1 MAWWTNPVANLVQWH
16 GNVSNAIGDTRAGN
30 RSQAAA
36 AAIRD
41 PNQVYTGSLNPF
53 APNALLGDLAD
64 GKSSFKTVATST
76 GSDPDSPRGN
86 DTPSG
91 GGTDNGG
98 GTGYGGG
105 YSTPRIDQTAIDAL
119 MAQKNMTQGAYDRLD
134 GSKQTAFTNLLNQ
147 YNAQN
152 AKADNNYNRSK
163 SDHETGVARTTS
175 QFAGEKER
183 IADNVRQNV
192 SSLQRLL
199 ASRGAGSSSASQ
211 IMAPYAAARAG
222 TSERAEAGN
231 TFSENMFE
239 ANKAWNRFDEDHKQ
253 AKKDF
258 AADYENRRRAAESGI
273 EGKRAELLQ
282 QLNQIDAEIARAR
295 GGGSVD
301 YASRNSQIN
310 QLLDRIAQLE
320 AQVTGQVLPTKDVAY
335 NAADMKDMT
344 VDTRGVEGGS
354 QDPTYDETGAFYPVR
369 EDEEDKFL
377 QSLYQ

>member
-1 MAWWTNPVANLVQWH
+1 MVKLPGGFSPW
-16 GNVSNAIGDTRAGN
+16 
-30 RSQAAA
+30 QAAQQ
-36 AAIRD
+36 IVD
-41 PNQVYTGSLNPF
+41 DLNPF
-53 APNALLGDLAD
+53 DGGSRDRDIFTDKYNQVSNSNLWQPVAPGGSKNPVIEVSNPNANTGQS
-64 GKSSFKTVATST
+64 GTST
-76 GSDPDSPRGN
+76 SGSSY
-86 DTPSG
+86 
-91 GGTDNGG
+91 
-98 GTGYGGG
+98 GYGGG
-105 YSTPRIDQTAIDAL
+105 YSAPQIDQAAINAL
-119 MAQKNMTQGAYDRLD
+119 TAQKDMTQGAYNRLD
-134 GSKQTAFTNLLNQ
+134 QSKQTAFANLLNQ

-152 AKADNNYNRSK
+152 AKADNAFQRNK
-163 SDHETGVARTTS
+163 SDYETGKARTTS
-175 QFAGEKER
+175 QFASEKER

-231 TFSENMFE
+231 VFSDNMFE
-239 ANKAWNRFDEDHKQ
+239 ANKAWNRYKEDDKQ
-253 AKKDF
+253 ARKDF

-295 GGGSVD
+295 GGGQVD
-301 YASRNSQIN
+301 YASRNVQIN

-320 AQVTGQVLPTKDVAY
+320 AQVTGQVIPTKDVQY
-335 NAADMKDMT
+335 NAAQMQDMT
-344 VDTRGVEGGS
+344 QDTRGVEANA
-354 QDPTYDETGAFYPVR
+354 QDPTYDETNAFYPVR

>member
-1 MAWWTNPVANLVQWH
+1 MAWYHQ
-16 GNVSNAIGDTRAGN
+16 AIGRVAQGVGRAYDYATPGSGTSTLTNAGRSIVNPNEVWTGDITKGN
-30 RSQAAA
+30 LIDGWRPTNNVARPSSEGT
-36 AAIRD
+36 D
-41 PNQVYTGSLNPF
+41 PN
-53 APNALLGDLAD
+53 
-64 GKSSFKTVATST
+64 
-76 GSDPDSPRGN
+76 SPGGN

-91 GGTDNGG
+91 
-98 GTGYGGG
+98 TGYGGSG
-105 YSTPRIDQTAIDAL
+105 YAAPRIDQTAIDAL
-119 MAQKNMTQGAYDRLD
+119 MAQKNMTQGAYNRLD
-134 GSKQTAFTNLLNQ
+134 GSKQTAFNNLLNQ
-147 YNAQN
+147 FDAQN

-163 SDHETGVARTTS
+163 ADHETGVARTTS

-253 AKKDF
+253 AKKDL

-282 QLNQIDAEIARAR
+282 QLDQIDAEIARAR
-295 GGGSVD
+295 GGGKVD
-301 YASRNSQIN
+301 YNARNAQIN

-335 NAADMKDMT
+335 NAAQMQDMT
-344 VDTRGVEGGS
+344 QDTRGVQAS
-354 QDPTYDETGAFYPVR
+354 QDPTYDETYAFYPVR

-377 QSLYQ
+377 QSLYA